1 MNSTVVY
8 NPNTSINLLLK
19 KLEGAYADN
28 TIRAYRSDFEV
39 FANWCE
45 KEGLSALPSVP
56 DTVVCFISFDMT
68 QSSSATI
75 RRRMASI
82 SRIHKLARLSDPTT
96 DEDVFLAMKRMHR
109 QKGRFQ
115 KQAYPL
121 TVEVIDKL
129 IAVTDDTLKG
139 YRDRSLLRLAY
150 DSMRRRSELCSFQ
163 WQDLEITQGGA
174 GILLLRFSKTDQE
187 GFGKRIPLSKETVS
201 ALLEW
206 KVKADLATG
215 KILRGF
221 RFHDQL
227 SEELHPSHISKI
239 LKRLAKTA
247 HLEPSI
253 VQSISGHSARVGR
266 AQDLLK
272 DGKSLPQIM
281 TLGGWRSTEIVMR
294 YIENCD
300 LR

>member
-1 MNSTVVY
+1 M
-8 NPNTSINLLLK
+8 IDQLLK

-28 TIRAYRSDFEV
+28 TIRAYRSDFEA
-39 FANWCE
+39 FACWCVQE
-45 KEGLSALPSVP
+45 NVCSLPAIP
-56 DTVVCFISFDMT
+56 DTIVCFIEFDMAL
-68 QSSSATI
+68 SSSATI

-82 SRIHKLARLSDPTT
+82 SRIHKLARLPDPTT

-115 KQAYPL
+115 KQEYPL
-121 TVEVIDKL
+121 TAEVIDKL
-129 IAVTDDTLKG
+129 IAVTNNTLKG
-139 YRDRSLLRLAY
+139 YRDRALLRLAY
-150 DSMRRRSELCSFQ
+150 DSMRRRSELCVFE
-163 WQDLEITQGGA
+163 WQDLEITQDGA

-187 GFGKRIPLSKETVS
+187 GFGKKIPITKETVS

-206 KVKADLATG
+206 KDQALLTTG

-221 RFHDQL
+221 IYHEQL
-227 SEELHPSHISKI
+227 SDELHPSNISKI
-239 LKRLAKTA
+239 LKCLAKTA
-247 HLEPSI
+247 HLDPSI
-253 VQSISGHSARVGR
+253 VKSISGHSARVGR

-272 DGKSLPQIM
+272 EGKSLPQIM

-300 LR
+300 LG

>member
-1 MNSTVVY
+1 
-8 NPNTSINLLLK
+8 
-19 KLEGAYADN
+19 
-28 TIRAYRSDFEV
+28 
-39 FANWCE
+39 
-45 KEGLSALPSVP
+45 
-56 DTVVCFISFDMT
+56 
-68 QSSSATI
+68 
-75 RRRMASI
+75 
-82 SRIHKLARLSDPTT
+82 
-96 DEDVFLAMKRMHR
+96 MKRMHR

-121 TVEVIDKL
+121 TAEVIGKL
-129 IAVTDDTLKG
+129 ITVTGDTLKG
-139 YRDRSLLRLAY
+139 YRDRALLRLAY
-150 DSMRRRSELCSFQ
+150 ESMRRRSELCSFE
-163 WQDLEITQGGA
+163 WIDLEITQDGA

-187 GFGKRIPLSKETVS
+187 GFGKKIRLTKETVS
-201 ALLEW
+201 ALLDW
-206 KVKADLATG
+206 KGQAQLTTG

-221 RFHDQL
+221 KYHDQL
-227 SEELHPSHISKI
+227 SVELHPSNISKI
-239 LKRLAKTA
+239 LKGLAKTA

>member
-1 MNSTVVY
+1 M
-8 NPNTSINLLLK
+8 IDQLLE

-39 FANWCE
+39 FKKWCE
-45 KEGLSALPSVP
+45 QEDLSALPAVP
-56 DTVVCFISFDMT
+56 DTVVCFIEFDMARST
-68 QSSSATI
+68 SATI

-139 YRDRSLLRLAY
+139 YRDRALLKLAY
-150 DSMRRRSELCSFQ
+150 DSMRRRSELCSFE
-163 WQDLEITQGGA
+163 WIDLELAQDGA
-174 GILLLRFSKTDQE
+174 GILLLRSSKTDQE

-206 KVKADLATG
+206 KEKARLKAG

-221 RFHDQL
+221 KYHGQL
-227 SEELHPSHISKI
+227 SDELHPSNISKI
-239 LKRLAKTA
+239 LKSLAKTA
-247 HLEPSI
+247 NLEPSI

>member
-1 MNSTVVY
+1 M
-8 NPNTSINLLLK
+8 INQLLK
-19 KLEGAYADN
+19 KLEGAYAEN

-39 FANWCE
+39 FKNWCVQE
-45 KEGLSALPSVP
+45 DLCALPAVP
-56 DTVVCFISFDMT
+56 NTIVCFIVFDMT

-121 TVEVIDKL
+121 TVDVIDKL
-129 IAVTDDTLKG
+129 ITVTDDTLKG
-139 YRDRSLLRLAY
+139 YRDRALLRLAY
-150 DSMRRRSELCSFQ
+150 DSMRRRSELCAFL
-163 WQDLEITQGGA
+163 WQDLEITQDGA
-174 GILLLRFSKTDQE
+174 GVLLLRFSKTDQE

-206 KVKADLATG
+206 KDQALLTTG

-221 RFHDQL
+221 RYHEQL
-227 SEELHPSHISKI
+227 SDELHPSNISKI

-247 HLEPSI
+247 HLEPSV

>member
-1 MNSTVVY
+1 M
-8 NPNTSINLLLK
+8 IDQLLK

-28 TIRAYRSDFEV
+28 TIRAYRSDFEA
-39 FANWCE
+39 FACWCVQE
-45 KEGLSALPSVP
+45 NVCSLPAIP
-56 DTVVCFISFDMT
+56 DTIVCFIEFDMAL
-68 QSSSATI
+68 SSSATI

-82 SRIHKLARLSDPTT
+82 SRIHKLARLPDPTT

-121 TVEVIDKL
+121 TIEVINKL
-129 IAVTDDTLKG
+129 IAVTDDSIKG
-139 YRDRSLLRLAY
+139 YRDRALLRLAY

-163 WQDLEITQGGA
+163 WQDLEVTQDGA

-187 GFGKRIPLSKETVS
+187 GFGKRISLSKETVS

-206 KVKADLATG
+206 KEKARLKAG

-221 RFHDQL
+221 KYHGQL
-227 SEELHPSHISKI
+227 SDELHPSNISKI
-239 LKRLAKTA
+239 LKSLAKTA
-247 HLEPSI
+247 DLEPSI

>member
-1 MNSTVVY
+1 M
-8 NPNTSINLLLK
+8 IDQLLK

-45 KEGLSALPSVP
+45 QENLCALPAVP
-56 DTVVCFISFDMT
+56 NTVVCFIAFDMT
-68 QSSSATI
+68 QSMSATI
-75 RRRMASI
+75 RRRIASI
-82 SRIHKLARLSDPTT
+82 SRIHKLARLPDPTT

-109 QKGRFQ
+109 QKGRIQ

-121 TVEVIDKL
+121 TAELIDTL

-139 YRDRSLLRLAY
+139 YRDRALLRLAY
-150 DSMRRRSELCSFQ
+150 DSMRRRSELCAFQ
-163 WQDLEITQGGA
+163 WQDLEVMQDSTGV
-174 GILLLRFSKTDQE
+174 LLLRFSKTDQE
-187 GFGKRIPLSKETVS
+187 GFGKRILLSKETVYT
-201 ALLEW
+201 LLEW
-206 KVKADLATG
+206 KEKAQLTTG

-221 RFHDQL
+221 RHQVQL
-227 SEELHPSHISKI
+227 SDELSPGNISKI
-239 LKRLAKTA
+239 LKRLAIKA
-247 HLEPSI
+247 HLDLSI
-253 VQSISGHSARVGR
+253 VKSISGHSARVGR

-281 TLGGWRSTEIVMR
+281 TLGGWRSAKIVMR
-294 YIENCD
+294 YIENSD

>member
-1 MNSTVVY
+1 MQY
-8 NPNTSINLLLK
+8 IMIDQLLK

-28 TIRAYRSDFEV
+28 TIRAYRSDFEA
-39 FANWCE
+39 FACWCVQE
-45 KEGLSALPSVP
+45 NVCSLPAIP
-56 DTVVCFISFDMT
+56 DTIVCFIEFDMA

-121 TVEVIDKL
+121 TIEVINKL
-129 IAVTDDTLKG
+129 IAVTDDSIKG
-139 YRDRSLLRLAY
+139 YRDRALLRLAY
-150 DSMRRRSELCSFQ
+150 DSMRRRSELCSFK
-163 WQDLEITQGGA
+163 WQDLEITHEGS

-206 KVKADLATG
+206 KEKARLKAG

-221 RFHDQL
+221 KYHGQL
-227 SEELHPSHISKI
+227 SDELHPSNISKI
-239 LKRLAKTA
+239 LKSLAKTA
-247 HLEPSI
+247 DLEPSI

>member
-1 MNSTVVY
+1 M
-8 NPNTSINLLLK
+8 IDQLLK

-39 FANWCE
+39 FKNWCE
-45 KEGLSALPSVP
+45 QEDLSALPAVP
-56 DTVVCFISFDMT
+56 DTIVYFIAFDMT

-121 TVEVIDKL
+121 TAEVIDKL
-129 IAVTDDTLKG
+129 IAVTNSTLKG
-139 YRDRSLLRLAY
+139 YRDRALLRLAY
-150 DSMRRRSELCSFQ
+150 DSMRRRSELCAFH
-163 WQDLEITQGGA
+163 WQDLEITQDGA

-187 GFGKRIPLSKETVS
+187 GFGKKIPLTKETVS

-206 KVKADLATG
+206 KDQAPLTTG

-221 RFHDQL
+221 IYHEQL
-227 SEELHPSHISKI
+227 SDELHPSNISKI
-239 LKRLAKTA
+239 LKCLAKTA
-247 HLEPSI
+247 HLDPSI
-253 VQSISGHSARVGR
+253 VKSISGHSARVGR

-272 DGKSLPQIM
+272 EGKSLPQIM

>member
-1 MNSTVVY
+1 MNSSVVY
-8 NPNTSINLLLK
+8 HPITSINLLLK

-45 KEGLSALPSVP
+45 EEDLCALPAAP
-56 DTVVCFISFDMT
+56 DTVVCFIEFDMAR
-68 QSSSATI
+68 SSSATI

-96 DEDVFLAMKRMHR
+96 DENVFLAMKRMHR

-121 TVEVIDKL
+121 TAEVIDKL

-139 YRDRSLLRLAY
+139 YRDRALLKLAY
-150 DSMRRRSELCSFQ
+150 DSMRRRSELCSFE
-163 WQDLEITQGGA
+163 WIDLEITQDGA

-206 KVKADLATG
+206 KDQALLTTG

-221 RFHDQL
+221 RYHGQL
-227 SEELHPSHISKI
+227 SVVLHPSNISKI
-239 LKRLAKTA
+239 LKCLAKTA

-281 TLGGWRSTEIVMR
+281 ILGGWRSTEIVMR

-300 LR
+300 L

>member
-1 MNSTVVY
+1 MKIN
-8 NPNTSINLLLK
+8 NTICTHDINNLLS

-28 TIRAYRSDFEV
+28 TIRAYRSDFEA
-39 FANWCE
+39 FACWCVQE
-45 KEGLSALPSVP
+45 NVCSLPAIP
-56 DTVVCFISFDMT
+56 DTIVCFIEFDMAL
-68 QSSSATI
+68 SSSATI

-82 SRIHKLARLSDPTT
+82 SRIHKLARLPDPTT

-121 TVEVIDKL
+121 TIEVINKL
-129 IAVTDDTLKG
+129 IAVTDDSIKG
-139 YRDRSLLRLAY
+139 YRDRALLRLAY
-150 DSMRRRSELCSFQ
+150 DSMRRRSELCSFK
-163 WQDLEITQGGA
+163 WQDLEITQDGA

-187 GFGKRIPLSKETVS
+187 GFGKKIPLSKETVS
-201 ALLEW
+201 TLLEW
-206 KVKADLATG
+206 KEKARLKAG

-221 RFHDQL
+221 KYHGQL
-227 SEELHPSHISKI
+227 SDELHPSNISKI

-247 HLEPSI
+247 DLEPSI